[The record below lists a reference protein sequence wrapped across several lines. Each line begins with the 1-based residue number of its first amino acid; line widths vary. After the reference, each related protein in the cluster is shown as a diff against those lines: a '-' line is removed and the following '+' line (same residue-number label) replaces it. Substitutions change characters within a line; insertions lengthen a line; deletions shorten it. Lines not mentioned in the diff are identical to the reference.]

1 MKSYSTNYIE
11 KSHQEESKI
20 INGFSKLSKEE
31 KLEKI
36 SDFLNNKKAAVQEFK
51 SFWHPDKKIQQR
63 IDEFSEN
70 TVSNYYFPYGI
81 APNVVING
89 KSYLVPMTIEESS
102 VVAAASKSAK
112 YWAARGGFHAKVIAV
127 SKIGQVHFTYQGD
140 KEKLF
145 KEFPAIKTD
154 LIKRAKPIT
163 TNMEARGGGIQDI
176 ELVDKTNEMAGYYQL
191 KATFNT
197 VDSMGANFI
206 NSCLE
211 EFAEGLVK
219 YVAENERFEDSE
231 KDIQIIMS
239 ILSNYTPDCLVEC
252 WVECDIEELAD
263 NDLGMSAEQFADKFE
278 KAVRIAEIDTYRA
291 TTHNKGIFNGVDA
304 VALATGNDF
313 RAIEAAG
320 HTYAARNGRYQ
331 SLSSVSIKDGKFKY
345 SLKLPLALGT
355 VGGLTSLHPLVKKSL
370 ELLDNPKAEELMMI
384 TATMGLANNFGAI
397 KSLVTSGIQK
407 GHMKMHLLNILNTFD
422 ATEKEK
428 KQAIEYFK
436 NIKVSYANVSDFLT
450 ALRKNSSF

>member
-1 MKSYSTNYIE
+1 MKSHSSNYIA
-11 KSHQEESKI
+11 KANQQQSKI
-20 INGFSKLSKEE
+20 INGFSKLNKEE
-31 KLEKI
+31 KLRKVAEFLKNKEKSI
-36 SDFLNNKKAAVQEFK
+36 EEFK
-51 SFWHPDKKIQQR
+51 SFWHQDKDLQKR
-63 IDEFSEN
+63 FDEFSEN
-70 TVSNYYFPYGI
+70 TISNYYFPYGI

-89 KSYLVPMTIEESS
+89 KSYLVPMAIEESS

-112 YWAARGGFHAKVIAV
+112 YWAMRGGFHARVLSV
-127 SKIGQVHFTYQGD
+127 SKIGQVHFLYTGEKQ
-140 KEKLF
+140 KLF
-145 KEFPAIKTD
+145 NAFPDIKKQ
-154 LIKRAKPIT
+154 LIKRAAPIT
-163 TNMEARGGGIQDI
+163 ENMEERGGGIEDI
-176 ELVDKTNEMAGYYQL
+176 ELVDMTSEMDDYYQL

-211 EFAEGLVK
+211 EFAAALEK
-219 YVAENERFEDSE
+219 YVVESSAFSRDE
-231 KDIQIIMS
+231 KDITIIMS
-239 ILSNYTPDCLVEC
+239 ILSNYTPDCVVEA
-252 WVECDIEELAD
+252 WVECPIGELSS
-263 NDLGMSAEQFADKFE
+263 NDLGMDAQTFAAKFE
-278 KAVRIAEIDTYRA
+278 KAVKVATIDTYRA

-320 HTYAARNGRYQ
+320 HTYAARSGKYR
-331 SLSSVSIKDGKFKY
+331 SLSEVKIQNGVFRY

-370 ELLDNPKAEELMMI
+370 ELLENPRAEELMMI

-407 GHMKMHLLNILNTFD
+407 GHMKMHLLNILNSFD
-422 ATEKEK
+422 ATEGEK
-428 KQAIEYFK
+428 KHAVEYFK

-450 ALRKNSSF
+450 ALRKNN